1 MKAFGQPTVQ
11 CDGLQCF
18 FEAPNTGAD
27 VLLSFLPPVIPKG
40 HSSVGRAV
48 SEGSCQDPRIKQS
61 PKKKKSDQE
70 VEETGVLAE
79 DS

>member
-48 SEGSCQDPRIKQS
+48 SEGSC
-61 PKKKKSDQE
+61 
-70 VEETGVLAE
+70 
-79 DS
+79 